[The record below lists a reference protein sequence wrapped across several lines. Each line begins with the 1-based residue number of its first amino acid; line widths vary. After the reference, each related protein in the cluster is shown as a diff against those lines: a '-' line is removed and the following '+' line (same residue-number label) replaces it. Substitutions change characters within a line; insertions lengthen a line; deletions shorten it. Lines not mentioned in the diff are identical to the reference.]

1 MADLI
6 DRQKAID
13 EILRLTSYD
22 TVRSL
27 YEATVAN
34 KYEDCYEDG
43 VMDAIDVIIGLTSA
57 QPEITLES
65 AIDYLHSIG
74 WMQEHDKALTERK
87 TGRWIKD
94 SLVCTSGCSYGVL
107 RCSECD
113 DYYESFVL
121 WPHRYCPSCGAK
133 MEDSDG

>member
-13 EILRLTSYD
+13 EILRLTHYD

-43 VMDAIDVIIGLTSA
+43 IIDAIDVIVGLTSP
-57 QPEITLES
+57 QP
-65 AIDYLHSIG
+65 
-74 WMQEHDKALTERK
+74 ERK
-87 TGRWIKD
+87 TGEWQYVD
-94 SLVCTSGCSYGVL
+94 YGGFGNWHCTACRKICICNG
-107 RCSECD
+107 D
-113 DYYESFVL
+113 FD
-121 WPHRYCPSCGAK
+121 YCPNCGAK
-133 MEDSDG
+133 MEEEAQEHGTTD